1 MAEGQPHKR
10 HWSRRFALQS
20 LYQWQLAGHSTDE
33 LLAQFSKDENWPK
46 VDHDYYE
53 ELLRESISH
62 EQELTDILA
71 ACIEGS
77 MARVEPVEKAIL
89 LYAAYE
95 MRYKHEVPKDVVISE
110 AVILC
115 KKFGSDGGY
124 KLINGV
130 LDKVSREHQDG

>member
-1 MAEGQPHKR
+1 MTEGQPHKR
-10 HWSRRFALQS
+10 HWSRRLALQS
-20 LYQWQLAGHSTDE
+20 LYQWQLAGHSADE
-33 LLAQFSKDENWPK
+33 LVAQFSKDENWPK

-53 ELLRESISH
+53 ELLRKSISH
-62 EQELTDILA
+62 AEELTDILTT
-71 ACIEGS
+71 CIEGS
-77 MARVEPVEKAIL
+77 VARVGPIEKAIL

-95 MRYKHEVPKDVVISE
+95 MRYKHEIPKEVVISE

-130 LDKVSREHQDG
+130 LDQVQREPQG

>member
-1 MAEGQPHKR
+1 MAEGQPQKR

-20 LYQWQLAGHSTDE
+20 LYQWQLAGHSSDE

-53 ELLRESISH
+53 ELLKESIRH
-62 EQELTDILA
+62 EKELTDILVN
-71 ACIEGS
+71 CVDGS
-77 MARVEPVEKAIL
+77 LARIGPIEKAIL

-95 MRYKHEVPKDVVISE
+95 MRYKQEVPKDVVISE

-115 KKFGSDGGY
+115 KKFGSEGGY

-130 LDKVSREHQDG
+130 LDQVSRKPPD